1 MDMILTLAVLFFAM
15 VFFVQGKIRSDIVA
29 LCALIILLASGILTT
44 EEALSGFANPI
55 VLMMLGLFVVGGA
68 IFRTGL
74 AKIVG
79 SKILKIAGN
88 NEDILFVVVMVTTV
102 FIGAFVSNTGT
113 AALMLPIVM
122 SVSAGTKSGPE
133 RFLMPM
139 AFACSIGGLF
149 TLIGTPPNMII
160 SDTLVKNGY
169 PSLHFFSFSPVGFIA
184 LAVALAALLPLTRI
198 FLSRKQKGD
207 DSCGEKRKSLKELAG
222 EYQLMRNVS
231 RVRLSPQSVL
241 IGKKL
246 ADLEIPRRYNLSVIE
261 IRRQMTRG
269 KIFLKNERQEMAG
282 PQTQAFAGDV
292 LHVLGDIDNVKQ
304 FALDN
309 DLQILEGVEEDRGA
323 FHFRQIGIAELLLM
337 PDSTLLNK
345 SVLDSKF
352 RSLYNVNLLGIQRK
366 GEYILH
372 GLKDATFQSRDT
384 LLVQGSWDN
393 IRKLSEAYTE
403 WIVLGQ
409 PLEEAAKVTLDHKMP
424 FAAAIM
430 FLMVVLM
437 VSNVVPPVAA
447 VLLAAVL
454 MVLAGC
460 FRTVEDAYKTINWE
474 SIVLIAAMLP
484 MSVALEKTGIS
495 GIVATSLVSELGQ
508 FGPYVLLAGIYIA
521 TTITTMFIS
530 NTATAVLLAPIG
542 MSAAMGLG
550 VSPYP
555 FLFAV
560 TVAASMCFASPFS
573 TPPNALVLNAGR
585 YVFMDYIK
593 VGLPLQLL
601 VGLVMIFVLPLMF
614 PFSP

>member
-1 MDMILTLAVLFFAM
+1 MILTLAVLFFAM
-15 VFFVQGKIRSDIVA
+15 LFFVHGKIRSDIVA

-88 NEDILFVVVMVTTV
+88 SEDVLFVVVMVATV

-122 SVSAGTKSGPE
+122 SVAAGTKSGPE

-139 AFACSIGGLF
+139 AFACSIGGMF

-184 LAVALAALLPLTRI
+184 LTVALVALLPLTRI
-198 FLSRKQKGD
+198 FLSRKKKGD

-231 RVRLSPQSVL
+231 RVRVSPQSVL

-261 IRRQMTRG
+261 IRRQRTRG
-269 KIFLKNERQEMAG
+269 KMFLKNERQEMAG
-282 PQTQAFAGDV
+282 PQTQPFAEDV

-309 DLQILEGVEEDRGA
+309 GLQILDGIEDDRGD

-337 PDSTLLNK
+337 PDSMLLNK
-345 SVLDSKF
+345 SVLETKF
-352 RSLYNVNLLGIQRK
+352 RSLYGVNLLGIQRR

-424 FAAAIM
+424 FAAVIM
-430 FLMVVLM
+430 LLM
-437 VSNVVPPVAA
+437 VSLMVFNVVPPVAA

-508 FGPYVLLAGIYIA
+508 FGPYVLLAGIYLA

>member
-1 MDMILTLAVLFFAM
+1 MILTLAVLFFAM
-15 VFFVQGKIRSDIVA
+15 LFFVHGKIRSDIVA

-88 NEDILFVVVMVTTV
+88 SEDVLFVVVMVATV

-122 SVSAGTKSGPE
+122 SVAAGTKSGPE

-139 AFACSIGGLF
+139 AFACSIGGMF

-184 LAVALAALLPLTRI
+184 LTVALVALLPLTRI
-198 FLSRKQKGD
+198 FLSRKKKGD

-231 RVRLSPQSVL
+231 RVRVSPQSVL

-261 IRRQMTRG
+261 IRRQRTRG
-269 KIFLKNERQEMAG
+269 KMFLKNERQEMAG
-282 PQTQAFAGDV
+282 PQTQPFAEDV
-292 LHVLGDIDNVKQ
+292 LHVLGDIDSVKQ

-309 DLQILEGVEEDRGA
+309 GLQILDGIEDDRGD

-337 PDSTLLNK
+337 PDSMLLNK
-345 SVLDSKF
+345 SVLETKF
-352 RSLYNVNLLGIQRK
+352 RSLYGVNLLGIQRR

-424 FAAAIM
+424 FAAVIM
-430 FLMVVLM
+430 LLM
-437 VSNVVPPVAA
+437 VSLMVFNVVPPVAA

-508 FGPYVLLAGIYIA
+508 FGPYVLLAGIYLA

-601 VGLVMIFVLPLMF
+601 VGIVMIFVLPLMF

>member
-15 VFFVQGKIRSDIVA
+15 LFFVHGKIRSDIVA

-88 NEDILFVVVMVTTV
+88 SEDVLFVVVMVATV

-122 SVSAGTKSGPE
+122 SVAAGTKSGPE

-139 AFACSIGGLF
+139 AFACSIGGMF

-184 LAVALAALLPLTRI
+184 LTVALVALLPLTRI
-198 FLSRKQKGD
+198 FLSRKKKGD

-231 RVRLSPQSVL
+231 RVRVSPQSVL

-261 IRRQMTRG
+261 IRRQRTRG
-269 KIFLKNERQEMAG
+269 KMFLKNERQEMAG
-282 PQTQAFAGDV
+282 PQTQPFAEDV
-292 LHVLGDIDNVKQ
+292 LHVLGDIDSVKQ

-309 DLQILEGVEEDRGA
+309 GLQILDGIEDDRGD

-337 PDSTLLNK
+337 PDSMLLNK
-345 SVLDSKF
+345 SVLETKF
-352 RSLYNVNLLGIQRK
+352 RSLYGVNLLGIQRR

-424 FAAAIM
+424 FAAVIM
-430 FLMVVLM
+430 LLM
-437 VSNVVPPVAA
+437 VSLMVFNVVPPVAA

-508 FGPYVLLAGIYIA
+508 FGPYVLLAGIYLA

-530 NTATAVLLAPIG
+530 N
-542 MSAAMGLG
+542 
-550 VSPYP
+550 
-555 FLFAV
+555 
-560 TVAASMCFASPFS
+560 
-573 TPPNALVLNAGR
+573 
-585 YVFMDYIK
+585 
-593 VGLPLQLL
+593 
-601 VGLVMIFVLPLMF
+601 
-614 PFSP
+614 

>member
-15 VFFVQGKIRSDIVA
+15 LFFVHGKIRSDIVA

-88 NEDILFVVVMVTTV
+88 SEDVLFVVVMVATV

-122 SVSAGTKSGPE
+122 SVAAGTKSGPE

-139 AFACSIGGLF
+139 AFACSIGGMF

-184 LAVALAALLPLTRI
+184 LTVALVALLPLTRI
-198 FLSRKQKGD
+198 FLSRKKKGD

-231 RVRLSPQSVL
+231 RVRVSPQSVL

-261 IRRQMTRG
+261 IRRQRTRG
-269 KIFLKNERQEMAG
+269 KMFLKNERQEMAG
-282 PQTQAFAGDV
+282 PQTQPFAEDV

-309 DLQILEGVEEDRGA
+309 GLQILDGIEDDRGD

-337 PDSTLLNK
+337 PDSMLLNK
-345 SVLDSKF
+345 SVLETKF
-352 RSLYNVNLLGIQRK
+352 RSLYGVNLLGIQRR

-424 FAAAIM
+424 FAAVIM
-430 FLMVVLM
+430 LLM
-437 VSNVVPPVAA
+437 VSLMVFNVVPPVAA

-508 FGPYVLLAGIYIA
+508 FGPYVLLAGIYLA

-601 VGLVMIFVLPLMF
+601 VGIVMIFVLPLMF